1 MQHTYKHTCIQTD
14 HTTMRDIG
22 EWRMSCG
29 NTEYGIIENS
39 FLQYFSKSQNSSCH
53 TVDVKTELLLAGKLI
68 YTVT

>member
-1 MQHTYKHTCIQTD
+1 
-14 HTTMRDIG
+14 MRDIG